1 MRNKAGERS
10 TGVEDP
16 WRVGVVRRWLALGA
30 LALLATSTLPMA
42 GEPVRQTS
50 ELLLPDAKQF
60 DHLGSEDGLSQ
71 VSVSAI
77 LQDRQGFLWFGTS
90 DGLNRYDG
98 YEFEI
103 FYHDP
108 DDPGSLSHR
117 RIRALY
123 EDPQGRLWVGTDGG
137 GLDLMD
143 PEVGRFRHARYD
155 PDDPHSLSHDSV
167 LSIAPDRSGHLWI
180 GTRNGLN
187 RLDSTEPWRFTRYP
201 KATEGTDGLS
211 HGRVNALLADRDNA
225 LWIATTGG
233 LDRLDPERLRLDH
246 FRHDATNPRSLV
258 HPNVYSLAEDEGGML
273 WVGTEQGLD
282 RLVPGRGFFHYLPDP
297 GNPGSPSNDVRGILP
312 DGQGRWWIATQG
324 GLWLFDPE
332 TVRFHAAPFERDPS
346 PAKQAI
352 AALSIDRSGTLWLGN
367 WVSGVYRYDPRS
379 PRFDHF
385 HHDPADPGSLFSD
398 TVYSFAEDQEG
409 NLWVGT
415 VGGGLNRLDATQG
428 RFEHLRHD
436 PRDPNSLGSHF
447 VRCLLIDAWDN
458 LWIGTRDRGLDRLA
472 PDRRRFVH
480 FRHDPK
486 NPASLR
492 SNSAL
497 ALEEARD
504 GGLWIGTY
512 DGLDRYDPETDG
524 FEHHDLF
531 DDAARP
537 GSDHRVMSLLED
549 HRGILW
555 AGTQSGLYRYD
566 GQRAIRLAYDPDDPH
581 SLSHNDVWSLHE
593 DPKGLLWIGTGG
605 GGLARLDP
613 SSLTFERFTAKRGL
627 GNNSVYAILQDDS
640 ERLWLSTNRGLI
652 RFDPRRDQW
661 LRYDLAD
668 GLQDVEFNLGSA
680 LRSRDGTMYFG
691 GVRGFNSFDPSR
703 FRENPWM
710 PPVVVT
716 TFDVVERGDVLPWPT
731 VGGETFTLDYDEG
744 FFSFEFAALSY
755 TRPDKNLYR
764 YRLEG
769 VDQDWIDA
777 GTRRFARYTNVSPG
791 RYIFRV
797 RGSNNDGVWN
807 TVGASLEIVI
817 VPPWWRTGWAYSLYG
832 LLFVALITGTVL
844 TQRQK
849 LARERAIAER
859 ERSISADLEAKNAEL
874 ERFTYT
880 VSHDLKNPLVTIK
893 NYLGAVRHRLDG
905 LDDERLRGD
914 LARIERASSRM
925 QQMIEELLELSRVG
939 RVIHPP
945 EEVGFG
951 ELAHEAVEH
960 FANGLAR
967 DGVEVLVTNDL
978 PTLYGDRLRLLE
990 VLEILIENACKFMG
1004 DQPEPRIEIGSRET
1018 SGDPVLFVRDNG
1030 IGIEP
1035 RYLDRVFV
1043 LFERLDPAVDGTGIG
1058 LALAKRIIE
1067 AHDGHCWAESAGPG
1081 QGSTFCFTLPDM
1093 H

>member
-42 GEPVRQTS
+42 GEPVWQTS

-108 DDPGSLSHR
+108 DDAKSLSHR

-123 EDPQGRLWVGTDGG
+123 EDPQGRLWVGTNSS
-137 GLDLMD
+137 GLDLLD
-143 PEVGRFRHARYD
+143 PELGHFIHSRHD

-187 RLDSTEPWRFTRYP
+187 RLDSTEPWRFTRYLQT
-201 KATEGTDGLS
+201 AGDAEGLS
-211 HGRVNALLADRDNA
+211 HGRVNALLADRDDA
-225 LWIATTGG
+225 LWIATAGG
-233 LDRLDPERLRLDH
+233 LDRLDPERRKLEH
-246 FRHDATNPRSLV
+246 FRHDAADPRSLAHSV
-258 HPNVYSLAEDEGGML
+258 VYALAENEDGTL
-273 WVGTEQGLD
+273 LVGTERGLD
-282 RLVPGRGFFHYLPDP
+282 HFSREQGFVHYQPTPEVPDA
-297 GNPGSPSNDVRGILP
+297 PSNAISGIVP
-312 DGQGRWWIATQG
+312 DTKGRWWIATQG

-332 TVRFHAAPFERDPS
+332 TNRFHPVSFDHDRS
-346 PAKQAI
+346 LAKQPI
-352 AALSIDRSGTLWLGN
+352 SSILVDRSDALWLGT
-367 WVSGVYRYDPRS
+367 WFSGLYRHDPWR
-379 PRFDHF
+379 PHFDHF
-385 HHDPADPGSLFSD
+385 LHDPADPGSLSSD
-398 TVYSFAEDQEG
+398 TVFSFAEDREG
-409 NLWVGT
+409 HFWIGT
-415 VGGGLNRLDATQG
+415 AAGGLNRFDATRG
-428 RFEHLRHD
+428 NFEHFRHD
-436 PRDPNSLGSHF
+436 WQDPDSLSGPY
-447 VRCLLIDAWDN
+447 VRRLLVDRHDN
-458 LWIGTRDRGLDRLA
+458 LWIGTPDRGLNRLG
-472 PDRRRFVH
+472 PDRQRFVH

-486 NPASLR
+486 NPASPR
-492 SNSAL
+492 ADSAL

-504 GGLWIGTY
+504 GGLWIGSY
-512 DGLDRYDPETDG
+512 EGLDRYDPETG
-524 FEHHDLF
+524 RFEHPDLF
-531 DDAARP
+531 GDLAP
-537 GSDHRVMSLLED
+537 VGSDQRVMSLLED
-549 HRGILW
+549 HQGFLW
-555 AGTQSGLYRYD
+555 AGTQNGLYRYD
-566 GQRAIRLAYDPDDPH
+566 GQRAIRLAHDSKDPS
-581 SLSHNDVWSLHE
+581 SLNNDDVWSLHE

-703 FRENPWM
+703 FLDNPWM

-817 VPPWWRTGWAYSLYG
+817 VSPWWRTGWAYALYG

-1043 LFERLDPAVDGTGIG
+1043 LFERLDPTVDGTGIG